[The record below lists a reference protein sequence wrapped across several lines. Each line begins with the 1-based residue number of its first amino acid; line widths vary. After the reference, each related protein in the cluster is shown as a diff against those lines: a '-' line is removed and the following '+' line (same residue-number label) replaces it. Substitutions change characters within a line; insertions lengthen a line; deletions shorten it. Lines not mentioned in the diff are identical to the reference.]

1 MDSYKFK
8 WSLWQPQNN
17 NRYCPKIALSSCDLI
32 HSFCVWTMYSTIF
45 ASAACIL
52 KAGFCLV
59 TCFFFYLRPRASWT
73 TRDGILVV
81 CCLHAG
87 LVENRMATVL
97 NWVNAGT
104 DDWAQSN
111 SGAVDCV
118 PAANGISLQPF
129 RVYSTSLRSG
139 FSFQNWMWRQ
149 SFIEC
154 RRGSTTNKQRGANAL
169 LQQR

>member
-1 MDSYKFK
+1 MTTSKQQQILSQNCTKLLWLDSFLLRVNNVQYDICIC
-8 WSLWQPQNN
+8 SL
-17 NRYCPKIALSSCDLI
+17 YSKSGVLSCD
-32 HSFCVWTMYSTIF
+32 M
-45 ASAACIL
+45 
-52 KAGFCLV
+52 
-59 TCFFFYLRPRASWT
+59 FFFYLRPRASWT
-73 TRDGILVV
+73 TREGILVV

-97 NWVNAGT
+97 NGVNAGT